1 MIIRGLILLIPI
13 VGYSQS
19 LIVSDITHKG
29 NTFTKDYIISR
40 EIQHKKGIP
49 LDSTI
54 AEDDKNKLL
63 NLGIFAD
70 VSWRA
75 IPLEDRTIKLEYR
88 IVENDD
94 FFGGRFFGLG
104 APVYDEK
111 TGWSFSGG
119 GFLKNFRGRN
129 EQVGFGFSTGGLNM
143 IAFAYSNPWITGD
156 HVSFSSDIV
165 KNQYDHP
172 FILSTVEIQSLEMNI
187 GRYFGYER
195 KTSLG
200 FELEEYHF
208 KNDTLF
214 SKYQL
219 IAPQGSFAYD
229 TRDLYDSP
237 RKGVLLRQMFFSRFD
252 LKGDLEKNI
261 TWIQTISIYKQLSN
275 LESKRPW
282 IFAWGLSTQLNI
294 GIKDQR
300 FISAMGSG
308 RTVRGFS
315 YPNRLTYYDEDQSY
329 RFGFN
334 NYSTS
339 IELRKIVIPRT
350 VMLDRYVY

>member
-54 AEDDKNKLL
+54 AEEDKNKLL

-172 FILSTVEIQSLEMNI
+172 FILSTVEIHLLNQ
-187 GRYFGYER
+187 R
-195 KTSLG
+195 KTRTN
-200 FELEEYHF
+200 YP
-208 KNDTLF
+208 N
-214 SKYQL
+214 
-219 IAPQGSFAYD
+219 
-229 TRDLYDSP
+229 
-237 RKGVLLRQMFFSRFD
+237 LL
-252 LKGDLEKNI
+252 
-261 TWIQTISIYKQLSN
+261 TQTIDATATK
-275 LESKRPW
+275 
-282 IFAWGLSTQLNI
+282 AADSTQ
-294 GIKDQR
+294 
-300 FISAMGSG
+300 
-308 RTVRGFS
+308 
-315 YPNRLTYYDEDQSY
+315 QS
-329 RFGFN
+329 
-334 NYSTS
+334 
-339 IELRKIVIPRT
+339 IPKKESRNF
-350 VMLDRYVY
+350 